1 MLAAMI
7 ATSKM
12 MCLTRPST
20 QPPQYAPESRDVI
33 NPAACRD
40 RQGLPASAETCDGV
54 AQFHQPAEKPF
65 VLVNRFDC
73 ASCRRHFTEGEE
85 MKHDFGVSRCS
96 HCSQHRHSFGPC
108 LGHVP
113 IELMSLGDYRT
124 LTRGFH
130 FFIARSGPGG
140 LAR

>member
-1 MLAAMI
+1 MPAAMI

-40 RQGLPASAETCDGV
+40 RQVPASAETCDGV

-65 VLVNRFDC
+65 VLVSRFDC

-113 IELMSLGDYRT
+113 IE
-124 LTRGFH
+124 
-130 FFIARSGPGG
+130 AKVKP
-140 LAR
+140 